1 VVGLLR
7 RWWVQVLLVFI
18 ASRIVSTAILLIY
31 ASQQVASPW
40 SGAHPDLI
48 AFSSYWDAEWYLRIV
63 AFGYPSE
70 LPLNDEGQVVEN
82 AWAFMPAYPYLVA
95 VFSWLV
101 AVPFRLVAV
110 VVSVLFALA
119 AAFVYYRLF
128 LQWLPHRG
136 ALAGVA
142 LMLFNPVSPILQVG
156 YAESMHLFLLG
167 VALLLL
173 VRRRYVALLPVIVL
187 MSFTRP
193 TGLAFAL
200 ALLGHLGVRWWR
212 HRKGVEPFPA
222 IEVARVVVAG
232 VVSAVCGLAWSAIAA
247 IATGQPDAYLA
258 TELAWRRG
266 YIGDGHL
273 VPFSPWVEGAGWWA
287 SWWGWPEWLGLAGLV
302 VAVLLLVVA
311 LVSPWMRRLGVD
323 LRLWVA
329 AWLVYLLAVFFPQ
342 SSTWRLLLPASP
354 ALAALAVPRSRWI
367 VPVAIGLG
375 IVGQWFWVGG
385 MWAWV
390 DGDWTPP

>member
-18 ASRIVSTAILLIY
+18 ASRVVSTAILLIY
-31 ASQQVASPW
+31 AANQVASPW

-48 AFSSYWDAEWYLRIV
+48 AFSSFWDAEWYLRIV
-63 AFGYPSE
+63 AYGYPAE
-70 LPLNDEGQVVEN
+70 LPLDDAGHVAEN

-95 VFSWLV
+95 SISWLV

-110 VVSVLFALA
+110 VVSFLFAGA

-128 LQWLPHRG
+128 LEWLPHRG
-136 ALAGVA
+136 ALAAVA

-156 YAESMHLFLLG
+156 YAESMHFFLLG
-167 VALLLL
+167 LALLLL

-200 ALLGHLGVRWWR
+200 ALAGHFVVRWWQ
-212 HRKGVEPFPA
+212 HRKRADPFP
-222 IEVARVVVAG
+222 RRDVVAVIAAG
-232 VVSAVCGLAWSAIAA
+232 IVSAICGLAWPAIVGLV
-247 IATGQPDAYLA
+247 TGRADGYLA
-258 TELAWRRG
+258 TEFAWRRG
-266 YIGDGHL
+266 YIGDDAFL
-273 VPFSPWVEGAGWWA
+273 PFAPWIQGAEWWTE
-287 SWWGWPEWLGLAGLV
+287 WWGWPAWSGVIGLIVVLGLLV
-302 VAVLLLVVA
+302 AA
-311 LVSPWMRRLGVD
+311 LCSPWMRRLGVD
-323 LRLWVA
+323 LRIWIA

-375 IVGQWFWVGG
+375 IIGQWFWVGG

-390 DGDWTPP
+390 EGDWTPP